1 MRLTF
6 KQFLFEG
13 GAATAKYNVS
23 RATKSDIETAIQQ
36 VGQALG
42 LSDIADR
49 LLGSTTL
56 TLAGHREDS
65 GDIDIVVTR
74 DDIDPEQ
81 AHQKMMELTNQEGT
95 FNKGTNIGS
104 YALPVGDK
112 KIQVDLMFVNSKEW
126 AKFIYAAS
134 KDSQYPG
141 AVRNILLA
149 CAVRHTHEAGKDF
162 LIKKGDTVLARAS
175 RALKLDT
182 GLERLFKMA
191 NKKKDGTFGS
201 AMDKIDPKE
210 LQVQANALAGR
221 EVKFSHD
228 AEILDSPDAVAA
240 WIFGQGTTA
249 QDIQTA
255 EQVVEKI
262 KTLKTADLVIADA
275 KEALKKANLPIPDTL

>member
-13 GAATAKYNVS
+13 GAATAKYNVE
-23 RATKSDIETAIQQ
+23 RANKGDIEAAIQQ
-36 VGQALG
+36 VGQTLG
-42 LSDIADR
+42 LTDIADR

-56 TLAGHREDS
+56 TLAGHKEDS
-65 GDIDIVVTR
+65 GDIDIVVTK
-74 DDIDPEQ
+74 DDIAPEV

-126 AKFIYAAS
+126 AKFIYFAS
-134 KDSQYPG
+134 KDSKYPG

-162 LIKKGDTVLARAS
+162 LIKKGDAVIARAS

-191 NKKKDGTFGS
+191 NKKKDGTFGT

-210 LQVQANALAGR
+210 LQTHANDLAGR

-228 AEILDSPDAVAA
+228 ADVLDSPDAVAS
-240 WIFGQGTTA
+240 WIFGEETKA

-255 EQVVEKI
+255 EQVIEKI
-262 KTLKTADLVIADA
+262 KKLKKADLIIADA
-275 KEALKKANLPIPDTL
+275 KEALKKADLPIPDEL